1 MAQNHFRHITQGRF
15 ICKGDSK
22 LRIRSCSHIQFSWAP
37 NGPEKGDAEQDFETY
52 LVK

>member
-1 MAQNHFRHITQGRF
+1 LQGGF
-15 ICKGDSK
+15 KTKNKK
-22 LRIRSCSHIQFSWAP
+22 LFTYSFSWAP